1 MATLIQSQPRA
12 GADHRFFMI
21 GAIVMAL
28 IVVAGFSLQLAM
40 GRSTFAAPALVHVH
54 AVAFMG
60 WVAYYVLQNALVA
73 SGSVALHKR
82 LGWIGL
88 GWMLVLVVLGTWIT
102 VAMVRRGAVPFFFEP
117 AYFLILNPVS
127 VLCFA
132 GLGIAAIVMR
142 RRTDWHRRLHF
153 CGMAMLIG
161 PAFGRLLPMPFLIPW
176 AGHAVF
182 LALLMLPLAG
192 VVADLRRSGRVHPAW
207 IWGIGTLVLVDI
219 LIPVVAFSA
228 PGVALYEAVVS
239 GSPGALVDP
248 LAFPPPPPM
257 GAPITGGT

>member
-1 MATLIQSQPRA
+1 MATLVNPQPRV

-28 IVVAGFSLQLAM
+28 IVVAGFSLQFAM
-40 GRSTFAAPALVHVH
+40 GRSTFASPALVHVH
-54 AVAFMG
+54 AVTFMG
-60 WVAYYVLQNALVA
+60 WVAYYVLQNALAA

-88 GWMLVLVVLGTWIT
+88 GWMLVIVVLGTWIT
-102 VAMVRRGAVPFFFEP
+102 VVMVRRGTVPFFFEP
-117 AYFLILNPVS
+117 SYFLVMNPAS
-127 VLCFA
+127 VLTFA

-153 CGMAMLIG
+153 CGMAMLIA

-182 LALLMLPLAG
+182 IALMLLPLAG

-207 IWGIGTLVLVDI
+207 WWGMGTMVLVDI
-219 LIPVVAFSA
+219 LIPVIAYSA
-228 PGVALYEAVVS
+228 IGVALYGAVVS

-248 LAFPPPPPM
+248 LAFPPSPM
-257 GAPITGGT
+257 AGPITGRG